1 MSVYEERALAEPQ
14 MLTTAPVSLGRA
26 VWRRFMRHRMALFGL
41 GVMAVLT
48 LLAIFA
54 PWVAPY
60 SPTHMDFTALLQPP
74 SLHHL
79 MGTDALGHDVLTQ
92 WLYGGRYSLFIGLST
107 TVVMVLVGT
116 PLGAIA
122 GYFGGFVD
130 NILMRLTDLLLTF
143 PVLLLQIA
151 LAAQMGGKQSVALI
165 IILIAGFSWMVPA
178 RLIRGEVLSL
188 KGRDFVSAARA
199 VGASDWRVIF
209 RHLMPNAIA
218 PMLVSA
224 TLNIGGAIVTE
235 AALSFLGMG
244 VQPPTPTWGNMIGFN
259 QNNAM
264 TAPWLILFP
273 GFAVVLTVLAVNFI
287 GDGIRDALDPTAMV
301 QK

>member
-1 MSVYEERALAEPQ
+1 
-14 MLTTAPVSLGRA
+14 
-26 VWRRFMRHRMALFGL
+26 
-41 GVMAVLT
+41 
-48 LLAIFA
+48 
-54 PWVAPY
+54 
-60 SPTHMDFTALLQPP
+60 MDFTALLQPP

-188 KGRDFVSAARA
+188 KSRDFVSAARA

-287 GDGIRDALDPTAMV
+287 GDGIRDALDPTAMA